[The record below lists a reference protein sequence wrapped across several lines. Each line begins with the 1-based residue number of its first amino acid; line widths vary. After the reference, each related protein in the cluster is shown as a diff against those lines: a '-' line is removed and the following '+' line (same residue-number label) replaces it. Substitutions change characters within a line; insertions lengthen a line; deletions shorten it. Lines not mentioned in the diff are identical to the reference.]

1 MGIWGE
7 REERDKSL
15 IGTQRRY
22 PPARDLHPTS
32 EFITG
37 SSVAFSGSKI
47 GKDSMGSHVCAWAY
61 THLPIYLYMYVCI
74 PHREMEKK
82 KIVLEYEL
90 KELNDS
96 LKKVE
101 TKINSIME
109 EKEDVIKE
117 VESKRALLEIRE
129 REYNQLVK
137 LLELTRENEA
147 TSLTERLVIFLCICH
162 PNLSS
167 AYI

>member
-1 MGIWGE
+1 MCECVVYIHTYV
-7 REERDKSL
+7 R
-15 IGTQRRY
+15 
-22 PPARDLHPTS
+22 
-32 EFITG
+32 
-37 SSVAFSGSKI
+37 
-47 GKDSMGSHVCAWAY
+47 
-61 THLPIYLYMYVCI
+61 MY

-82 KIVLEYEL
+82 KLLLEYEL

-101 TKINSIME
+101 TKINAVME

-117 VESKRALLEIRE
+117 VEGKRALLEIKE

-147 TSLTERLVIFLCICH
+147 SSLTERFVILMCFVI
-162 PNLSS
+162 
-167 AYI
+167 

>member
-1 MGIWGE
+1 MC
-7 REERDKSL
+7 
-15 IGTQRRY
+15 
-22 PPARDLHPTS
+22 
-32 EFITG
+32 
-37 SSVAFSGSKI
+37 VC
-47 GKDSMGSHVCAWAY
+47 VCACVCVCVCVVC
-61 THLPIYLYMYVCI
+61 THMCMYVRI

-82 KIVLEYEL
+82 KITLECEF

-101 TKINSIME
+101 TKINTIME

-117 VESKRALLEIRE
+117 VEGKRALLEIKE

-147 TSLTERLVIFLCICH
+147 ASLTERLVIFMWFL
-162 PNLSS
+162 LSS
-167 AYI
+167 KFFFSLHSRIQT